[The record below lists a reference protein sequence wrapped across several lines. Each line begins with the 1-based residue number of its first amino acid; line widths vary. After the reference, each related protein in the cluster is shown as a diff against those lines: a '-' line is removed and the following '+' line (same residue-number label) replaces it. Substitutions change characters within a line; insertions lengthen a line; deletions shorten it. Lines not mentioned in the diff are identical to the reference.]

1 MGRQEQQSESIMGHT
16 RSEDGLTNQVPFFEL
31 LTNHRRVK
39 VTQDLDLR
47 TDCGILYRC
56 CSVQSEIPGVMTN
69 EEGIFINIKLV
80 SLSRLLA
87 HKWSA
92 Q

>member
-16 RSEDGLTNQVPFFEL
+16 TAEAELTNQVPFFQVIDQSQSGYGHTRSEDGL
-31 LTNHRRVK
+31 WHPLE
-39 VTQDLDLR
+39 
-47 TDCGILYRC
+47 RC
-56 CSVQSEIPGVMTN
+56 VQSAIPRVMTN

-87 HKWSA
+87 HKLSA

>member
-16 RSEDGLTNQVPFFEL
+16 RSEDGLWHP
-31 LTNHRRVK
+31 
-39 VTQDLDLR
+39 
-47 TDCGILYRC
+47 ILQRDVC
-56 CSVQSEIPGVMTN
+56 AVSNPGVMTN